1 MQTALEAPPQAGG
14 TGRRPGRSAEDGL
27 QQTAT
32 ADHGWVIGPTASL
45 DLVPAGGC
53 ERDTHR
59 RGFA

>member
-1 MQTALEAPPQAGG
+1 MNAPLDWIQVV
-14 TGRRPGRSAEDGL
+14 E
-27 QQTAT
+27 
-32 ADHGWVIGPTASL
+32 GPTASL